1 MTDDEMA
8 RKAPDTSFEIV
19 IAHGVAKGGIGFE
32 WQNSFIH
39 NPLAALFAGVA

>member
-8 RKAPDTSFEIV
+8 RKAPDSFEIV
-19 IAHGVAKGGIGFE
+19 IAHGVAKGRVGFE